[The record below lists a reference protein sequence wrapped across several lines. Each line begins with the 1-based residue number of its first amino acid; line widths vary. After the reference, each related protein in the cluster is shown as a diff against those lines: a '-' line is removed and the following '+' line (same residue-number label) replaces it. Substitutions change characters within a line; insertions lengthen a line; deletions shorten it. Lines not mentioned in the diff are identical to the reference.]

1 MFHNNLQEAEDG
13 VHQTLFDY
21 LVEISNDRS
30 HTTLDDEV
38 SYNLAKLIFQV
49 CKRNDK
55 LSVVVNLGH

>member
-13 VHQTLFDY
+13 VRQTLSEY
-21 LVEISNDRS
+21 LEYNDES
-30 HTTLDDEV
+30 DTDLWNEV